1 MRTPSASDGCR
12 GGRARLRSCGLW
24 MARALP
30 SVMHPA
36 HAPASAIMR
45 TMRGDRGGGERRRGA
60 RYTHTWRGEPSRGGE
75 YSYTWADPVD
85 AHVPRVA
92 RACRTLACCVRSGG
106 RASLARRRLVTY
118 GWLRA
123 DVPEGA
129 VSDGTCV
136 CEMNRGIPCACRGVV
151 DRSRWAEERLI
162 VQSARGTARAASPP
176 RSPPSVCIGC
186 RTDVRP

>member
-1 MRTPSASDGCR
+1 MGESGAV
-12 GGRARLRSCGLW
+12 GRATRTHGEASRREAGSTRTLGRIPWTRMSPVSH
-24 MARALP
+24 AL
-30 SVMHPA
+30 
-36 HAPASAIMR
+36 
-45 TMRGDRGGGERRRGA
+45 
-60 RYTHTWRGEPSRGGE
+60 
-75 YSYTWADPVD
+75 
-85 AHVPRVA
+85 
-92 RACRTLACCVRSGG
+92 RTLACCVRSGG

-151 DRSRWAEERLI
+151 DRSRWAEERLV